1 MCCDHEVNRE
11 SGSII
16 APPSLH
22 WSKYDLGV
30 RRLKIVDVKVQSF
43 KYNTKISRDSDGHS
57 HPGPEHEATQSI
69 LTVVS
74 DQGSEG
80 HSFGIDAGIA
90 RRVLRPILIG
100 EDPFNREKIWNGLK
114 ESKRINRDLLDQ
126 HIGVADMALWDLA
139 GNHLGQPVYKLLGG
153 FRDKVQAYASTM
165 CGDEKVG
172 GLSTPEE
179 YGRFAEACVERGY
192 KAIKLHTW
200 MPPISWAPDPKMDIK
215 ACAAVR
221 EAVGDQIKL
230 MLDPFHFYTRE
241 DALYIGRELE
251 KLNFHWLEEPMDEHS
266 ISSYVWLTGQ
276 LDINILG
283 PETAEGSLYTR
294 AEWIARNACDILR
307 GGVGDV
313 GGITPLIKV
322 AHLAEAFGIAME
334 VHGGGT
340 GNLQVLGAM
349 AIPGELYERG
359 LLHPRLDYEEP
370 EPWLNA
376 KIDPMDH
383 EGYVHLSGMP
393 GIGHDINF
401 DYIQANLVNVSS

>member
-1 MCCDHEVNRE
+1 M
-11 SGSII
+11 
-16 APPSLH
+16 
-22 WSKYDLGV
+22 
-30 RRLKIVDVKVQSF
+30 KIVDVKVQSF
-43 KYNTKISRDSDGHS
+43 KYISKTSRDSDGHS
-57 HPGPEHEATQSI
+57 HPGPEHEAVQTI

-80 HSFGIDAGIA
+80 YSFGIDPGIT

-100 EDPFNREKIWNGLK
+100 EDPFNREKIWNELK

-126 HIGVADMALWDLA
+126 DIGVVDMALWDLA

-165 CGDEKVG
+165 CGDEETD

-179 YGRFAEACVERGY
+179 YGKFAETCVKRGY

-230 MLDPFHFYTRE
+230 MLDPFHFYSRE

-251 KLNFHWLEEPMDEHS
+251 KLNFYWLEEPMDEHS
-266 ISSYVWLTGQ
+266 ISSYVWLTDQ
-276 LDINILG
+276 LNINILG

-294 AEWIARNACDILR
+294 AEWIVRNACDVLR
-307 GGVGDV
+307 GGVGDL
-313 GGITPLIKV
+313 GGITPLMKV
-322 AHLAEAFGIAME
+322 AHLAEAFGMAME
-334 VHGGGT
+334 VHGGGA
-340 GNLQVLGAM
+340 GNLQALGAM
-349 AIPGELYERG
+349 PIPGELYERG
-359 LLHPRLDYEEP
+359 LLHPMLDYDEP

-376 KIDPMDH
+376 NIDPMDS
-383 EGYVHLSGMP
+383 EGYVHLPDRP

-401 DYIQANLVNVSS
+401 DYIQENSIYVSS